1 MAEREPTTGERLAV
15 SEAQARGG
23 PDQPVQGIDARTDHL
38 NLDSASDARRADE
51 LPRPVG
57 YVEGAGNEG
66 PFAPLGGDPAKS
78 AGDAGPNEQGGT
90 ASGAPETGDIAVAD
104 MS

>member
-1 MAEREPTTGERLAV
+1 MTEREPTTGEQLAV

-23 PDQPVQGIDARTDHL
+23 PDQPVQGIDERTGHL
-38 NLDSASDARRADE
+38 NLDSASDARRGSE
-51 LPRPVG
+51 LPNPVG

-78 AGDAGPNEQGGT
+78 AADVGPNEQGGA
-90 ASGAPETGDIAVAD
+90 ASGAPDTATSA
-104 MS
+104 